1 MQDGGRVHGNG
12 FLRAPASQ
20 YPLPGLGGLLPAR
33 FVRSKYDGTQG
44 QETDV
49 RGKQIAYQKSCSCSN
64 HSLDISAPLE
74 GFGSIFGAF
83 RFKLASLSS
92 VRTILG
98 NSNLWIKL
106 RSICHRSRARDL
118 ALLDST
124 EDFRQLLTVSCNSL
138 SDSSAFEPTCDE
150 SKGSRVFAC
159 DNIVVK
165 VAAMLVMKT
174 E

>member
-98 NSNLWIKL
+98 NSNLWTKL

-150 SKGSRVFAC
+150 SKGSRVLAC

>member
-1 MQDGGRVHGNG
+1 M
-12 FLRAPASQ
+12 
-20 YPLPGLGGLLPAR
+20 
-33 FVRSKYDGTQG
+33 
-44 QETDV
+44 
-49 RGKQIAYQKSCSCSN
+49 RGKYIAYQKSCSCSS

-74 GFGSIFGAF
+74 GFDFIFGAF

-106 RSICHRSRARDL
+106 RSICQRSRARDL

-124 EDFRQLLTVSCNSL
+124 EDFRQLLTVSCNSI
-138 SDSSAFEPTCDE
+138 SGSSAFEPACDE
-150 SKGSRVFAC
+150 SKGSKVCAC

-165 VAAMLVMKT
+165 VAAMLLMKNRTIFVEGCTQGVIRT
-174 E
+174 EGFEPVK